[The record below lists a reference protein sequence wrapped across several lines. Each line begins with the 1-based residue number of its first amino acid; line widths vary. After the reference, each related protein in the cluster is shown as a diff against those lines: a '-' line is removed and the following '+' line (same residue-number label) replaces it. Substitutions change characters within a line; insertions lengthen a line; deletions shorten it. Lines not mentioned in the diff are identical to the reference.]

1 MFLYCWI
8 KNEVFRLD
16 ENQLKVL
23 KLSSTT
29 LSKDEKAINETI
41 QDIIY
46 PRTSA
51 IVVKLFEK

>member
-29 LSKDEKAINETI
+29 LYKDEKAINETI

-51 IVVKLFEK
+51 IVVKLIEK

>member
-23 KLSSTT
+23 KLSNTT
-29 LSKDEKAINETI
+29 LYKDEEGINKTI

-51 IVVKLFEK
+51 IVVKLIEK